1 MSVSSPITAHQADLV
16 KTAAGIIYVI
26 DDNAMHPALKQT
38 TPLSQEQ
45 INTLG
50 HRFTEGLD
58 RWDREIKS
66 RHAPGIV
73 EVNRIA
79 IVAELLNQKYPTQVR
94 RDGRGEITIP
104 VSDIVDAW
112 RNLSGDLSR
121 FDATRTEWE
130 NRVLSLF
137 GPDASGN
144 TTPGRIDQATHGA
157 QRVGL
162 LIARSIGIDGLFNNV
177 FEAGQAVEEPVPPL
191 PTYAKGDPRA
201 DVPQL
206 MAKLALELSV
216 TEGLLKAITPD
227 EPHENQ
233 EQQLLQWFKK
243 RADAAIGTVT
253 HLVIPSGIARYSAQ
267 LKDSQKVLS
276 DSRKILRTCLYG
288 TEPELASLAAQH
300 AVERNFGTILFLAIC
315 PNIPLLI
322 PTIELRLIFT
332 KPIMFLTKSAHDA
345 MGDIPIFGFPFYLM
359 MLMGRVIDAI
369 PHAQIVFVQ
378 NLVTDR
384 WLGNPRKRA
393 KLIQRYLNHADK
405 HATKPRVEAFQHML
419 LSIVS

>member
-1 MSVSSPITAHQADLV
+1 MSVSSPVTAHQADLI

-26 DDNAMHPALKQT
+26 DDNAMHPALQQT
-38 TPLSQEQ
+38 TPLTNEQ
-45 INTLG
+45 ISTLG
-50 HRFTEGLD
+50 RRFSDGLD
-58 RWDREIKS
+58 RWDREVRS
-66 RHAPGIV
+66 HHAPGIV
-73 EVNRIA
+73 EINRIA

-94 RDGRGEITIP
+94 KDDRGEITIP

-112 RNLSGDLSR
+112 RNLSGDIAR
-121 FDATRTEWE
+121 FDTSRVEWE

-137 GPDASGN
+137 GPDTSSN
-144 TTPGRIDQATHGA
+144 TTSGRAESHGA

-191 PTYAKGDPRA
+191 PQYAENDPRSK
-201 DVPQL
+201 DPQL
-206 MAKLALELSV
+206 MAKLQLELSV

-227 EPHENQ
+227 QPHENQ
-233 EQQLLQWFKK
+233 EQQLLQWFRK
-243 RADAAIGTVT
+243 RADATVGAVAK
-253 HLVIPSGIARYSAQ
+253 LVIPTGIARYSAQ
-267 LKDSQKVLS
+267 LRDSQKVLS
-276 DSRKILRTCLYG
+276 NSRKMLRTCLYG
-288 TEPELASLAAQH
+288 SEPELANAAAQH

-378 NLVTDR
+378 NLVMDR
-384 WLGNPRKRA
+384 WLTNPRKRA
-393 KLIQRYLNHADK
+393 RLIHRYLNHVDK

>member
-1 MSVSSPITAHQADLV
+1 MSVSSPITAHQANLI
-16 KTAAGIIYVI
+16 KTAAGIIHVI
-26 DDNAMHPALKQT
+26 DDNAMHPALQQT

-45 INTLG
+45 ISTLG
-50 HRFTEGLD
+50 HRFTDGLD
-58 RWDREIKS
+58 HWDREVRS
-66 RHAPGIV
+66 HRAPGIV
-73 EVNRIA
+73 EINRIA
-79 IVAELLNQKYPTQVR
+79 IVSELLNQKYPTQVR
-94 RDGRGEITIP
+94 RDDRGEITIP

-112 RNLSGDLSR
+112 RNLSGDLAR
-121 FDATRTEWE
+121 FDATRAEWE

-137 GPDASGN
+137 GPDTASN

-191 PTYAKGDPRA
+191 PSYAANDPRSKE
-201 DVPQL
+201 PQL

-253 HLVIPSGIARYSAQ
+253 KLVIPSGIARYSAQ

-300 AVERNFGTILFLAIC
+300 AVERNVGTILFLSIF

-378 NLVTDR
+378 NLV
-384 WLGNPRKRA
+384 
-393 KLIQRYLNHADK
+393 
-405 HATKPRVEAFQHML
+405 
-419 LSIVS
+419 